1 MYRRKIK
8 SKSGLIKLSRA
19 LLAFVGCLLAAV
31 SSVAARSA
39 TGEAPTAPVYRYAVD
54 HARLHD
60 PGSFTEGL
68 AYHAGYLI
76 ESAGL
81 RGQSSLRRVAID
93 TGRVVRSTALPGQFW
108 AEGVALLGNRIY
120 QLTYQEETGFVY
132 DLRTFRRLRTFHY
145 EGEGWGL
152 TADGSRLIMSDGSNT
167 LTFRDPKTFAVRRT
181 LEVHDGGEQVAGLNE
196 LEVVRGAI
204 CANIYTTPR
213 IACIDAKSGQVRYWL
228 DLTGLL
234 PARLRSGE
242 EGDANGIA
250 YDSRRNRLFVTG
262 KFWPRLYQIHRVRSA
277 S

>member
-1 MYRRKIK
+1 M
-8 SKSGLIKLSRA
+8 
-19 LLAFVGCLLAAV
+19 VGCLLAAV
-31 SSVAARSA
+31 SAVAAPAS
-39 TGEAPTAPVYRYAVD
+39 TGQAPAAPVYRYAVD

-68 AYHAGYLI
+68 AYHGGYLI

-93 TGRVVRSTALPGQFW
+93 TGRVVRSAGLADRFW
-108 AEGVALLGNRIY
+108 AEGVAVLGNRIY

-145 EGEGWGL
+145 AGEGWGL
-152 TADGSRLIMSDGSNT
+152 TTDGSRLVMSDGSDM
-167 LTFRDPKTFAVRRT
+167 LTFRDAKTFAVRRK

-196 LEVVRGAI
+196 LELVRGAI

-213 IACIDAKSGQVRYWL
+213 IACIDAKSGDVLYWL

-250 YDSRRNRLFVTG
+250 YDARRNRLFVTG
-262 KFWPRLYQIHRVRSA
+262 KFWPRLYEIHRIRSA
-277 S
+277 P